1 MSDCCSVKGT
11 LVAPGVAACPEN
23 GARSK
28 QVDVLTVKSLVRRLP
43 LGMPD
48 TQYYFCEAQD
58 CDAVYFALEPQ
69 ALIFRRGDLL
79 VRVGAKETADP
90 IPVCYCF
97 GFTRKNIQGELV
109 ERGRSTIVE
118 EITREV
124 RAGNCACEVKNPSG
138 KCCLGSVRLLI
149 RDSMRNLEGPAA
161 RVAGQPL
168 GGNDSMTTS
177 PKLNLD
183 ELAASVVRC
192 FPALNL
198 LEQRLSLELYRL
210 LAEGQPVPRM
220 VLAERL
226 GVSFEA
232 VNRILDGWPGV
243 FSDTEQRIVGY
254 WGLSIPTAY
263 GSPHT
268 LKMNGQMLSA
278 WCAWDTL
285 FLPQLVGHTAEIESV
300 GPAGNGIVRLTV
312 TPERLDRV
320 EPVGVQMSIL
330 LPDAQEMQKDVV
342 TSFCH
347 FVHFFPTR
355 QTAESWIAKHAGTFM
370 LSIHEAH
377 VLARLKNEAQYHEAL
392 K

>member
-1 MSDCCSVKGT
+1 M
-11 LVAPGVAACPEN
+11 
-23 GARSK
+23 
-28 QVDVLTVKSLVRRLP
+28 LTVKSLVRKLP
-43 LGMPD
+43 LGMPK

-58 CDAVYFALEPQ
+58 CDVVYFALEPQ

-79 VRVGAKETADP
+79 VRVGAKETAGP

-97 GFTRKNIQGELV
+97 GFTRKNIQDELV
-109 ERGRSTIVE
+109 ARGRSTIVE

-124 RAGNCACEVKNPSG
+124 KAGNCACEVKNPSG

-210 LAEGQPVPRM
+210 LAEGQAVPRK

-226 GVSFEA
+226 EVPDET
-232 VNRILDGWPGV
+232 VNRILDGWSGV
-243 FSDTEQRIVGY
+243 FSDNERRIVGY
-254 WGLSIPTAY
+254 WGLSIPAANK
-263 GSPHT
+263 SSHT
-268 LKMNGQMLSA
+268 LKINGRTLPA

-285 FLPQLVGHTAEIESV
+285 FLPQLVGHTADIESAS
-300 GPAGNGIVRLTV
+300 PSDAGIVRLTI
-312 TPERLDRV
+312 TPQQVERV
-320 EPVGVQMSIL
+320 EPVGSQMSVL
-330 LPDAQEMQKDVV
+330 VPDAQDMQKNVV

-347 FVHFFPTR
+347 FVHFFPSR
-355 QTAESWIAKHAGTFM
+355 QAAQSWTAKHAGTFL

-377 VLARLKNEAQYHEAL
+377 VLARLKNEAQYREVL
-392 K
+392 R